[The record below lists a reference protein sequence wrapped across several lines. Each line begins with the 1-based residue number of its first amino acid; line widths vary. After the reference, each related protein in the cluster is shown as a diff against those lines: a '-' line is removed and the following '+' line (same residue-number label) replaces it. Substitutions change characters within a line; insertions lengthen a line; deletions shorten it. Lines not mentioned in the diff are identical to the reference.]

1 MERED
6 CRPFYGAVTVSDRG
20 QIVIPAEARRDLG
33 IEVGEKLLVMGS
45 PGDAGGLLLLR
56 ANVVGRIISQWTDLI
71 ELLEEET
78 LSETTTLEEMD
89 EER

>member
-1 MERED
+1 MDQED

-56 ANVVGRIISQWTDLI
+56 ANVVGRILSQWADLI
-71 ELLEEET
+71 ELLEEEG
-78 LSETTTLEEMD
+78 LSETTTMEATD
-89 EER
+89 EEG

>member
-1 MERED
+1 MEEKD

-33 IEVGEKLLVMGS
+33 IEVGEKLLVMGG

-71 ELLEEET
+71 ELLEEEAS
-78 LSETTTLEEMD
+78 SETETMEAMD
-89 EER
+89 EEG

>member
-1 MERED
+1 MEEKD

-33 IEVGEKLLVMGS
+33 IEVGEKLLVMGG

-56 ANVVGRIISQWTDLI
+56 ANVVGRIISQWSDLI
-71 ELLEEET
+71 ELLEKEG
-78 LSETTTLEEMD
+78 LSETKAMEAMD

>member
-1 MERED
+1 MEEKD
-6 CRPFYGAVTVSDRG
+6 CKPFYGAVTVSDRG

-33 IEVGEKLLVMGS
+33 IEVGEKLLVMGG

-56 ANVVGRIISQWTDLI
+56 ANVVGRIISQWTNLI

-78 LSETTTLEEMD
+78 LSETETMEAMD
-89 EER
+89 EEG